1 MPERQ
6 VTTPPLSDR
15 AWQRIAKR
23 LPPADT
29 YRHLTADDPRQLV
42 EAMRHVILTGCDWR
56 ALPAQYPPYQMVQR
70 QYVAWRRAGLW
81 EPIWALLKDDPLGD
95 GADDQAEQQEHDTTA
110 AAVGNTTELPELP
123 DRLPDE
129 VWAQIAAILPPP
141 SHHGRPHEH
150 PRRRVVEAIVYRIHQ
165 ACSWRRLP
173 GYFPPVKTVYGQFS
187 RWQKAG
193 MWAQIETIL
202 TNAKVV
208 GHLQL

>member
-6 VTTPPLSDR
+6 ITRLSDR

-23 LPPADT
+23 LPPADAYGHST
-29 YRHLTADDPRQLV
+29 VDNTRQLI

-56 ALPAQYPPYQMVQR
+56 ALPTQYPPYQMVQR

-81 EPIWALLKDDPLGD
+81 EPMWALLRDDTLGA
-95 GADDQAEQQEHDTTA
+95 GADDPPEQQEYAATA
-110 AAVGNTTELPELP
+110 ASVGNTTALPELP

-150 PRRRVVEAIVYRIHQ
+150 PRRRVVEAIVYRIQQ
-165 ACSWRRLP
+165 ACSWRKLP

-193 MWAQIETIL
+193 MWAHIEAIL